1 MKLVKS
7 LLLGS
12 AAGLFAVAGAQAAD
26 LPVMKAAPVD
36 YVRVCSTYGTGYF
49 FLPGTDTC
57 MRVSGFLRA
66 DYLYLEPFR
75 RDFDATGFR
84 ARGRINFDVRQA
96 TEYGLLR
103 TFVRFQIQ
111 RNTGTFVTR
120 GQAALSSSGPFLG
133 SEPTFL
139 AELDQGYIQFGGL
152 TAGRV
157 QSFYDFWANDDIFT
171 TLLGV
176 SDTKNEVLAYT
187 ATFGNGWSAT
197 IAIEDG
203 TERRAIALPGTTAV
217 ATGFDQVDPFQ
228 LAPQA
233 FTPGGERM
241 PDVVGNIRVEQAW
254 GAAQLS
260 AALHELRPTNLLVT
274 NNAGDFAVRLPG
286 SALAGDDVIGNVDSE
301 YGFAIQGGVRFNL
314 PMIAAGDQ
322 LWLQAS
328 FASGALGYTN
338 VDDFTAA
345 RAGTIRL
352 NQNEATINPVTGELE
367 RTDSFSVSGK
377 FLHYWLPNLRSNI
390 FGAYSEIDYDASA
403 SLAGVDPVTG
413 TVVNFG
419 FNDLRIYEA
428 GANLIWSPVKG
439 LDIGVEG
446 VYRRLDPKGRQPEE
460 FGQTIFANGV
470 GNVPSPLF
478 VSRSSQDAW
487 EARLRIQ
494 RDF

>member
-1 MKLVKS
+1 
-7 LLLGS
+7 
-12 AAGLFAVAGAQAAD
+12 
-26 LPVMKAAPVD
+26 
-36 YVRVCSTYGTGYF
+36 
-49 FLPGTDTC
+49 
-57 MRVSGFLRA
+57 
-66 DYLYLEPFR
+66 
-75 RDFDATGFR
+75 
-84 ARGRINFDVRQA
+84 
-96 TEYGLLR
+96 
-103 TFVRFQIQ
+103 
-111 RNTGTFVTR
+111 
-120 GQAALSSSGPFLG
+120 
-133 SEPTFL
+133 L

-176 SDTKNEVLAYT
+176 SDTKNEALAYT
-187 ATFGNGWSAT
+187 ATFGGGWSAT

-203 TERRAIALPGTTAV
+203 TERRAIALPRRTTVPA
-217 ATGFDQVDPFQ
+217 GFVQVDPFQ
-228 LAPQA
+228 LEPQA
-233 FTPGGERM
+233 FAPGGQRM
-241 PDVVGNIRVEQAW
+241 PDVVGNIRVEQSW

-260 AALHELRPTNLLVT
+260 AALHELRPTNLIARDA
-274 NNAGDFAVRLPG
+274 AGETFVALPG
-286 SALAGDDVIGNVDSE
+286 SLDITDEPLGTVDNE
-301 YGFAIQGGVRFNL
+301 WGYAIQGGVRFNL

-345 RAGTIRL
+345 RAGTFRL
-352 NQNEATINPVTGELE
+352 NQNEAVINPVTGDVEK
-367 RTDSFSVSGK
+367 TDSFSVSGK

-403 SLAGVDPVTG
+403 TLAGVTPEGV
-413 TVVNFG
+413 VVNFG
-419 FNDLRIYEA
+419 FQDLRIYEA

-446 VYRRLDPKGRQPEE
+446 VYRKLDPKGREREE
-460 FGQTIFANGV
+460 FGPTNTVNGA
-470 GNVPSPLF
+470 GDRRDPRF
-478 VSRSSQDAW
+478 FSRASEDAW